1 MPNIFVPSSSV
12 KYKTFLENFLK
23 KYDLSFN
30 VHLTTR
36 QRINTSEDTACVAGI
51 LTRYEFT
58 QSPTPV
64 FVLHSMRNRRD
75 KNGSNKV
82 RRQIYYYVMS

>member
-1 MPNIFVPSSSV
+1 MPNIFVPSTV
-12 KYKTFLENFLK
+12 KYKTFFRKNSPK
-23 KYDLSFN
+23 NYDLSFN
-30 VHLTTR
+30 VLLSAR
-36 QRINTSEDTACVAGI
+36 QRINTSGDIACVAGI
-51 LTRYEFT
+51 LT

-82 RRQIYYYVMS
+82 RRQTY